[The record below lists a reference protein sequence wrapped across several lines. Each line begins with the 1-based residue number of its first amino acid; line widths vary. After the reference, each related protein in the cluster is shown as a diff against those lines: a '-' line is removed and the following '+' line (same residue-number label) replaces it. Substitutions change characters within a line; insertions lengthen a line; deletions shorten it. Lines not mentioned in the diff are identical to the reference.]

1 MRNRPA
7 EDAGQDEQMS
17 RLVVGSA
24 LFALLWAGAATAA
37 EDAPSAAA
45 HDHGEAAAEAGL
57 NGWDAAR
64 ADAELA
70 LATSAGAQSDAVDAA
85 AQRIKVAEHLEAI
98 AMVEA
103 TIEAIERRASRY
115 ADELVRPLT
124 LLGDALVGIGASEGA
139 FGAYD
144 RALHI
149 ARVNRGLHHPSQVA
163 VVYRQARL
171 LADGGDFAA
180 ANRRHEY
187 AYAILLRSY
196 GGDNPALL
204 PGMFALA
211 DWYMAG
217 YNIFSARALYEH
229 AAAVAESNLAADH
242 PALIR
247 ALRSVAATYRSERF
261 PPFYTRRNVTSA
273 ATLGS
278 YAGFRYRT
286 TDRTSVNSFAKGE
299 RALIKVINIVQARD
313 GADGSGRDSEPEGEE
328 LARAMLELGDW
339 FLMFD
344 KQARALSLY
353 RRVWELLE
361 RNPSLLAQTFAAP
374 SALYLPLPKPPKGR
388 RSAPQPA
395 DGTAHNGVVELSVD
409 INERGVVSRID
420 TIRSE
425 PPDLMDFKVRRSVK
439 QARYRPVFDGDTL
452 QGADDVRVTHTF
464 VYYPTD
470 QPVPRSSNRVEAAP
484 EGAAGADVVRTA
496 WRQQ

>member
-1 MRNRPA
+1 
-7 EDAGQDEQMS
+7 MS

-37 EDAPSAAA
+37 EHAPSAAA
-45 HDHGEAAAEAGL
+45 DDHGAAAAEAGP

-64 ADAELA
+64 TADAELE
-70 LATSAGAQSDAVDAA
+70 LAASAGGARSDAIDAA
-85 AQRIKVAEHLEAI
+85 AQRIEVAEHLEAI
-98 AMVEA
+98 AIVEA

-139 FGAYD
+139 VGAYD

-229 AAAVAESNLAADH
+229 AAALAEGNLAADH

-261 PPFYTRRNVTSA
+261 PPFYTRRNETSA

-313 GADGSGRDSEPEGEE
+313 GADGEPGGEE

-361 RNPSLLAQTFAAP
+361 RNPTLLAQTFAAP

-395 DGTAHNGVVELSVD
+395 DGAAHNGVVELSVD

-452 QGADDVRVTHTF
+452 RGANDVRVTHTF

-470 QPVPRSSNRVEAAP
+470 QPLPRSSNRGDAAP
-484 EGAAGADVVRTA
+484 EGAAGAEVVRAA

>member
-1 MRNRPA
+1 MLRSLA
-7 EDAGQDEQMS
+7 TF
-17 RLVVGSA
+17 A
-24 LFALLWAGAATAA
+24 LFALFWAGAATAA
-37 EDAPSAAA
+37 NHASSAAV
-45 HDHGEAAAEAGL
+45 DDGGAAAGEDRRNGL
-57 NGWDAAR
+57 ETAPAD
-64 ADAELA
+64 DAELA
-70 LATSAGAQSDAVDAA
+70 LAIPSDGVQSDPLEAA

-103 TIEAIERRASRY
+103 AIEAIERRSNRY

-124 LLGDALVGIGASEGA
+124 LLGDALVGVGASEGA

-171 LADGGDFAA
+171 LADNDDFAA

-187 AYAILLRSY
+187 AYSVLLRSY

-229 AAAVAESNLAADH
+229 AAAVAEGNLAADH
-242 PALIR
+242 PALVR

-261 PPFYTRRNVTSA
+261 PPFYTRRNDTSS

-286 TDRTSVNSFAKGE
+286 TDRASVNSFAKGE
-299 RALIKVINIVQARD
+299 RALIKVINIVQGQVGPD
-313 GADGSGRDSEPEGEE
+313 GGEE

-344 KQARALSLY
+344 KQVRALSLY

-361 RNPSLLAQTFAAP
+361 QRPSLLAQTFAAP
-374 SALYLPLPKPPKGR
+374 SELYLPLPKPPTGQ
-388 RSAPQPA
+388 RSTPSAEEP
-395 DGTAHNGVVELSVD
+395 AHNGVVELSVD

-420 TIRSE
+420 TVRSE

-439 QARYRPVFDGDTL
+439 QARYRPVFDGETL
-452 QGADDVRVTHTF
+452 QGANDVRVTHTF
-464 VYYPTD
+464 VYYPSESAE
-470 QPVPRSSNRVEAAP
+470 RSSNREAARRPVEAP
-484 EGAAGADVVRTA
+484 PAAEAEISRAA

>member
-1 MRNRPA
+1 
-7 EDAGQDEQMS
+7 MS
-17 RLVVGSA
+17 RLVGSA
-24 LFALLWAGAATAA
+24 LFALLWTGAATAA
-37 EDAPSAAA
+37 EHTPSAAA
-45 HDHGEAAAEAGL
+45 GDHGAEAGL
-57 NGWDAAR
+57 NDWDAAP
-64 ADAELA
+64 AANAELA
-70 LATSAGAQSDAVDAA
+70 LATPSDGVRTDAIDAA
-85 AQRIKVAEHLEAI
+85 AQRIEVAEHLEAI

-124 LLGDALVGIGASEGA
+124 LLGDALIGVGASEGA

-171 LADGGDFAA
+171 LADNGDFAA

-187 AYAILLRSY
+187 AYSILLRSY

-261 PPFYTRRNVTSA
+261 PPFYTRRKDTSA

-313 GADGSGRDSEPEGEE
+313 GADGGRDGEPGGEE

-361 RNPSLLAQTFAAP
+361 RNPTLLAQTFAAP

-395 DGTAHNGVVELSVD
+395 NDGAHNGVVELSVD

-439 QARYRPVFDGDTL
+439 QARYRPVFDGDAL
-452 QGADDVRVTHTF
+452 QGANDVRVTHTF
-464 VYYPTD
+464 VYYPTE
-470 QPVPRSSNRVEAAP
+470 QPLPGSSNRVDAAP
-484 EGAAGADVVRTA
+484 EGAAGAEVVRAA